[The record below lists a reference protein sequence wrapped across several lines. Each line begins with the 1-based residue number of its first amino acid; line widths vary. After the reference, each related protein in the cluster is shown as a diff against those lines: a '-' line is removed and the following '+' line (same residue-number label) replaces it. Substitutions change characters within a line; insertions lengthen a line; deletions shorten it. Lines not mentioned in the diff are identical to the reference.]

1 MKFEDRFVEAM
12 IQPKNVALKEKE
24 ISKTKLF
31 DDRTVFSP
39 NSLGRVYKLSQAYAS
54 VRNLEFPADKEIS
67 HQSFRDYFIRREH
80 LINVRFHIEDKPRP
94 TYPSD
99 EKYLNKRRWYLHPRG
114 KMLVLVDADIY
125 NEVAALV
132 DQYVL
137 DVGRDGYWA
146 TIHVV
151 NSGKP
156 SDIRAFLKSKWCV
169 GALLVGAIP
178 VPWFEM
184 DDDFHNSHS
193 EFPCDLYYMDTNGSW
208 KDPDGDGKFSGHSG
222 DVNPELWIGRLY
234 TPTANGNDA
243 ALINDYFARNHRFR
257 QGRLGHAQS
266 AMAYVD
272 DDWQGFDDCEFD
284 QMFPP
289 SVITKYTNPNV
300 TDGDLYRA
308 EVNSLRSWVQLCA
321 HSWPHGH
328 ALRVPAQN
336 NSEYIQS
343 DYFRDINPPNA
354 HFYNLFCCGPGK
366 FTTADYLAGWYI
378 FDKQGGGT
386 NNGLT
391 AVASA
396 KSGSMLMFAD
406 FYKPMGQGKSIGD
419 AFVKWWKDR
428 GPTHDLGERRWY
440 YGLSL
445 LGDPTLNWWKGAV
458 PKLQEPQDG
467 DVFNHYPRKLKF
479 RWEAVQLPGAR
490 YTVEVDAFGAV
501 NGGKWAA
508 ETGQRFARYY
518 NITSNTLDHSFV
530 GMQRGRWRVRARID
544 NRNCSWSPWSYF
556 KFTI

>member
-1 MKFEDRFVEAM
+1 MKLEDRFVEAL
-12 IQPKNVALKEKE
+12 IQPKNAALEKKEVNR
-24 ISKTKLF
+24 TKLL
-31 DDRTVFSP
+31 DDRTIFNSS
-39 NSLGRVYKLSQAYAS
+39 SLGRVYKLSQAYAS
-54 VRNLEFPADKEIS
+54 VRNLEFRADKEIA

-80 LINVRFHIEDKPRP
+80 LLNVKFNIEDKPRP

-99 EKYLNKRRWYLHPRG
+99 EKYLNKRKWFQHRRG
-114 KMLVLVDADIY
+114 RMLVLVDADIY
-125 NEVAALV
+125 KKVAASV

-151 NSGKP
+151 NAGKP
-156 SDIRAFLKSKWCV
+156 EDIRAFIKAKRCV

-184 DDDFHNSHS
+184 DDDFHNSHT
-193 EFPCDLYYMDTNGSW
+193 EFPCDLYYMDTNGKW
-208 KDPDGDGKFSGHSG
+208 KDPDGDGKFSSHSG
-222 DVNPELWIGRLY
+222 DVNPEVWIGRLY
-234 TPTANGNDA
+234 TPTKDGNDA
-243 ALINDYFARNHRFR
+243 ALINDYFSRNHRFR
-257 QGRLGHAQS
+257 IGQLGHAQS

-284 QMFPP
+284 QMFPA
-289 SVITKYTNPNV
+289 SVITKYTNPDV

-328 ALRVPAQN
+328 ALRVPSQN

-386 NNGLT
+386 NHGLT

-406 FYKPMGQGKSIGD
+406 FYKPMGQGRAIGD
-419 AFVKWWKDR
+419 AFVRWWKDR
-428 GPTHDLGERRWY
+428 GPTHDLGERRWF
-440 YGLSL
+440 YGLTL
-445 LGDPTLNWWKGAV
+445 LGDPTLNWWKGVV
-458 PKLQEPQDG
+458 PKLQEPQAG
-467 DVFNHYPRKLKF
+467 DVFNHFPRKLKF
-479 RWEAVQLPGAR
+479 RWDAVEIPGAK

-508 ETGQRFARYY
+508 ETGQQFVRYY
-518 NITSNTLDHSFV
+518 NIASNTLDHSFV
-530 GMQRGRWRVRARID
+530 GMQRGRWRVRAGID
-544 NRNCSWSPWSYF
+544 SRNCSWSPWSYF
-556 KFTI
+556 EFTI